1 MRKNVQHGRNGRNV
15 RKERKLKQGNLAEC
29 LTDEEEYIL
38 WRDQYDWDQKE
49 QIMDKKWR
57 EDEEAG
63 FEKEEEGTDGAE
75 EVEEDTWEEQSGDG
89 EEEDTNGAE
98 EEDDRQ
104 GRSSLKIRGGG
115 KKLKTRQWKEKKRG
129 WIRGSS
135 GSECTGCKNDT
146 NRTL

>member
-1 MRKNVQHGRNGRNV
+1 M
-15 RKERKLKQGNLAEC
+15 AEC

-75 EVEEDTWEEQSGDG
+75 EVEEDT
-89 EEEDTNGAE
+89 
-98 EEDDRQ
+98 
-104 GRSSLKIRGGG
+104 
-115 KKLKTRQWKEKKRG
+115 
-129 WIRGSS
+129 
-135 GSECTGCKNDT
+135 
-146 NRTL
+146 